1 MFYCLSVHISVCVC
15 LKGTAVLELFVCVGE
30 DVIEIIKQ
38 IGFLHY
44 TKLNISYFVVP
55 IFFSKSF
62 LWDLSHYSKWS
73 MKSTSD
79 FLEMEGT
86 GKTDNFPG
94 VRPSDLAINM
104 YIIT

>member
-1 MFYCLSVHISVCVC
+1 
-15 LKGTAVLELFVCVGE
+15 
-30 DVIEIIKQ
+30 
-38 IGFLHY
+38 
-44 TKLNISYFVVP
+44 
-55 IFFSKSF
+55 
-62 LWDLSHYSKWS
+62 